1 MASASS
7 RKCLSAVEILA
18 KTCTDTLSDGPRY
31 VLNESDNDNFDSES
45 YSDFESDKESKES
58 VCNL

>member
-7 RKCLSAVEILA
+7 RKCLPAVEILA

-31 VLNESDNDNFDSES
+31 VLNESDDDDDNFE
-45 YSDFESDKESKES
+45 
-58 VCNL
+58 